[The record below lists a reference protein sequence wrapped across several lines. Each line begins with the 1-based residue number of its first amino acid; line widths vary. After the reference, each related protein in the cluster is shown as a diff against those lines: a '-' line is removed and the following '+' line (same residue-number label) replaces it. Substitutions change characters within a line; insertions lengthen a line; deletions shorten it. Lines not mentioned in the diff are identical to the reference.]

1 MEACRGNNANDH
13 SNTVFE
19 HEIDYNR
26 THRGLFPDW
35 RSFGQLRVV
44 PLRRVKRGS
53 QASFVIYIRERCPHC
68 GGETTARTGKNYDK
82 NRRSAIRAHLQS
94 CPRWLGHAALPRN
107 RPIGKMMERQG
118 TLTQTS
124 LPWIA
129 RSQQPQCAES
139 GTGSADS
146 TDSAASNTQ
155 DVWFV
160 PHNPSYSTSKKQKS
174 GHGPEKADRS
184 RTSQYLFTPGTRAP
198 V

>member
-1 MEACRGNNANDH
+1 MTGRLELDAVLEACVEACRGNNTNDH

-118 TLTQTS
+118 TMTQTS

-139 GTGSADS
+139 VTGSADS
-146 TDSAASNTQ
+146 TDSAASCDSSTDIVQ
-155 DVWFV
+155 SSTAGVAEWVERLV
-160 PHNPSYSTSKKQKS
+160 PTAIPAS
-174 GHGPEKADRS
+174 
-184 RTSQYLFTPGTRAP
+184 
-198 V
+198 